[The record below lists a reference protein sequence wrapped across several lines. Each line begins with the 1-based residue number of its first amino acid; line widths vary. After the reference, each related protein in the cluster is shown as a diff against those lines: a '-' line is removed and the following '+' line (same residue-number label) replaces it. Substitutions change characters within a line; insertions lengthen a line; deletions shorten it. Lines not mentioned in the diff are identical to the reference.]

1 MVYQFFQECRFWALL
16 FELLDLKSNGLKI
29 TVFKKKKHAYF
40 QIFEHGIS
48 SFWHTVQGQRSLF
61 LLALLSRATSE
72 RGHRAPALRQTVLVQ
87 LLLEPPRDPPEEG
100 GALASQQPSG
110 RRQDLASLWSLSF
123 PSRLGFL
130 QPAWPAFLQSELG
143 FIRNTD
149 LYSLKGRKRKMRAG
163 ETTPRWMWRGD
174 FWEPG
179 RAPHGLPPDE
189 EVTAWNRTTSRT
201 QTQLRPARQESEA
214 FGYEAQHQAKRPRAV
229 GYKPSWVTISLAASV
244 CKAWQRAKKAS
255 LEIQLAKHWLQR
267 ILWENASLQIRA
279 TV

>member
-1 MVYQFFQECRFWALL
+1 MLTSKFLSMEFPPSGTQFRDRGLYSYLHCSQEPH
-16 FELLDLKSNGLKI
+16 LKED
-29 TVFKKKKHAYF
+29 T
-40 QIFEHGIS
+40 
-48 SFWHTVQGQRSLF
+48 
-61 LLALLSRATSE
+61 
-72 RGHRAPALRQTVLVQ
+72 
-87 LLLEPPRDPPEEG
+87 EP
-100 GALASQQPSG
+100 QPSG
-110 RRQDLASLWSLSF
+110 RLCLSSFFSSPPETLLKRAAPWPHSSPLASLWSLSF

-130 QPAWPAFLQSELG
+130 QPAWQAFLQSELG

-229 GYKPSWVTISLAASV
+229 GYEPSWVTISLAASV